1 MAGSTYKFGRRKPF
15 TTIYNSVIRDTRLSL
30 KARGLFAVMAS
41 LPDDWEFTVGGL
53 ATAAGVGKDTI
64 RTTLNEL
71 QKVGYLVREQSHDEG
86 GKFAKNVYILQEE
99 APLPLSGN
107 PDNGEA
113 PLSGN
118 PVNGKTR
125 QREDPMTDIPTQQ
138 NIDKIKD
145 IYTPLTP
152 QGGRRVR
159 HKKAPR
165 EAPDWQPER
174 FNGFWQFYPKEGRQ
188 NKQDAMDAWDELKPN
203 DELIAQIGRALKK
216 LKATER
222 WQRGI
227 GIPYAQKFLRK
238 ALWTNADE
246 LGPDTPTN
254 PGEAPREVFGWQ

>member
-41 LPDDWEFTVGGL
+41 LPEDWEFTVGGL
-53 ATAAGVGKDTI
+53 AKAAGVGKDSI

-71 QKVGYLVREQSHDEG
+71 QEIGYLVREQSHDEG

-118 PVNGKTR
+118 TVNGKNR
-125 QREDPMTDIPTQQ
+125 QRLDPMTVFPTQQ
-138 NIDKIKD
+138 NKDKTKD
-145 IYTPLTP
+145 IYIPLTP

-159 HKKAPR
+159 TKKAPR
-165 EAPDWQPER
+165 CAPDWKPER
-174 FNGFWQFYPKEGRQ
+174 FEGFWKFYPRGED
-188 NKQDAMDAWDELKPN
+188 KQRAMDAWDKLQPS

-216 LKATER
+216 LKATDE
-222 WQRGI
+222 WKRGI
-227 GIPYAQKFLRK
+227 GIPYAATFLNNAR
-238 ALWTNADE
+238 WTDADS
-246 LGPDTPTN
+246 LPSPDRSAT
-254 PGEAPREVFGWQ
+254 GEPVQEVFGWQ